1 MTKKSQ
7 EYNNI
12 EQLSSIEHI
21 RLRPGMYIGSNETP
35 SHLFSEVIDNAL
47 DEAANG
53 FCDRIDIT
61 YKDNIVSIKDN
72 GRGIPHTKT
81 NKGQEAI
88 IAATENMSG
97 GKFNRDNY
105 KKSCGLHGVGLC
117 AVRAL
122 SDFLTISSVRDKEEY
137 KAEFV
142 DAELKDFIKTKVN
155 EKPGTFVQFKP
166 DIKYFE
172 HEEIPLDYI
181 IERGKVAVTELPKLK
196 IFFNDTEITPYTDE
210 EIIGK
215 SDIKFPIIKASDK
228 QTNEI
233 TIRLG
238 YTSVG
243 LQSNESGCVNLLPV
257 NSGTHIDI
265 AKKAIVDAWEQ
276 TGFIG
281 DLELKPEDVLIG
293 LQMWVSASFIETAW
307 TSQDKKQLKMRLKN
321 FEELIKS
328 LSKVIVKTIQSLTK
342 ENRDTLLRKFVDYR
356 ESQNKLSTAKYMQ
369 GIVKYGDEGKTTKRS
384 FSSDSKLVDCVSED
398 RDSTELFVCEGTSAG
413 SNLISQRDPMIHAVL
428 PLRGKPRNI
437 MEESVETILNNLE
450 MRSLVNALGTGLMK
464 HERPELCRYGKIII
478 ASDADC
484 FTGDTKVYTC
494 DGLEHTLE
502 EACTNDLDLWVLSRD
517 QNNKI
522 VPAKA
527 KSLKSRLVTELCLI
541 TLDNGESIKCTPDHR
556 FMLKNGEY
564 KCACELTANDS
575 LMPLYTKRRGLTN
588 YVKNDDW
595 VKLHNLVSQK
605 FPYIYPNTDFSKT
618 IDVHHIDRNHDN
630 NNPDNL
636 LILNHGKHGSLHL
649 TEYNK
654 SIKHKETNS
663 IVAKRTDILE
673 RNRRHIISYN
683 KSQKHRE
690 RAKEYSN
697 KPEIVL
703 RNKKLMISYNKSQK
717 HRDTVREMNQNKEIK
732 ELQMKGRILKS
743 VNRLLSFLSN
753 TEHLSS
759 ENYDLL
765 RYKYIRGARGVSL
778 KKCLLYF
785 STFDE
790 LLEQAKT
797 YNHFVIKSEIIRLN
811 EPVQMYDLIVPE
823 YNNFAL
829 SAGVFVHN
837 CDGLQISSLVL
848 AALCYLV
855 PNTVLSGKVH
865 LMTAPLY
872 GIINQN
878 IIKFETDDLDRYYL
892 IDDTAVVN
900 NKEKSVKSIKVG
912 DIITLDN
919 KNYTVKSVTRYSKD
933 EFIPVWECYLS
944 PTIKL
949 KRYKGLG
956 SMSPAEAK
964 ISLLSDKRKLQTIT
978 GTQIDKVMK
987 LVGETEFKKLLM
999 KQQDI
1004 IDWQC

>member
-166 DIKYFE
+166 NIKYFE

-342 ENRDTLLRKFVDYR
+342 ESRDTLLRKFVDYR

-478 ASDADC
+478 ASDAD
-484 FTGDTKVYTC
+484 T
-494 DGLEHTLE
+494 
-502 EACTNDLDLWVLSRD
+502 
-517 QNNKI
+517 
-522 VPAKA
+522 
-527 KSLKSRLVTELCLI
+527 
-541 TLDNGESIKCTPDHR
+541 
-556 FMLKNGEY
+556 
-564 KCACELTANDS
+564 
-575 LMPLYTKRRGLTN
+575 
-588 YVKNDDW
+588 
-595 VKLHNLVSQK
+595 
-605 FPYIYPNTDFSKT
+605 
-618 IDVHHIDRNHDN
+618 
-630 NNPDNL
+630 
-636 LILNHGKHGSLHL
+636 
-649 TEYNK
+649 
-654 SIKHKETNS
+654 
-663 IVAKRTDILE
+663 
-673 RNRRHIISYN
+673 
-683 KSQKHRE
+683 
-690 RAKEYSN
+690 
-697 KPEIVL
+697 
-703 RNKKLMISYNKSQK
+703 
-717 HRDTVREMNQNKEIK
+717 
-732 ELQMKGRILKS
+732 
-743 VNRLLSFLSN
+743 
-753 TEHLSS
+753 
-759 ENYDLL
+759 
-765 RYKYIRGARGVSL
+765 
-778 KKCLLYF
+778 
-785 STFDE
+785 
-790 LLEQAKT
+790 
-797 YNHFVIKSEIIRLN
+797 
-811 EPVQMYDLIVPE
+811 
-823 YNNFAL
+823 
-829 SAGVFVHN
+829 
-837 CDGLQISSLVL
+837 DGLQISSLVL

-919 KNYTVKSVTRYSKD
+919 KNYTVKSITRYSKD

>member
-1 MTKKSQ
+1 MSKKSQ

-53 FCDRIDIT
+53 FCDLIEIT
-61 YKDNIVSIKDN
+61 YKDYVVSVKDN

-97 GKFNRDNY
+97 GKFNRENY
-105 KKSCGLHGVGLC
+105 AKSCGLHGVGLC
-117 AVRAL
+117 AVRSL
-122 SDFLTISSVRDKEEY
+122 SEFMNISSIRNNEEY
-137 KAEFV
+137 KAEFI
-142 DAELKDFIKTKVN
+142 DAELKNFTKTKI
-155 EKPGTFVQFKP
+155 KSKSGTLVEFKP
-166 DIKYFE
+166 DKKYFE
-172 HEEIPLDYI
+172 YEEIPNYYI
-181 IERGKVAVTELPKLK
+181 IERGKVAVTELNKLSIIYNGEK
-196 IFFNDTEITPYTDE
+196 ITPYTE
-210 EIIGK
+210 EELIGK
-215 SDIKFPIIKASDK
+215 SDIVFPDIVASDK

-233 TIRLG
+233 KLKLG
-238 YTSVG
+238 YTSTG
-243 LQSNESGCVNLLPV
+243 LQSNEIGCVNLLPV

-265 AKKAIVDAWEQ
+265 AKKAIVDAWKQ
-276 TGFIG
+276 TGFVD

-293 LQMWVSASFIETAW
+293 LQMWVSASFTETAW
-307 TSQDKKQLKMRLKN
+307 TSQDKKQLKMKIKI
-321 FEELIKS
+321 FDDLIKS
-328 LSKVIVKTIQSLTK
+328 LSKSVVKAIQSLSK
-342 ENRDTLLRKFVDYR
+342 EKRDTLLRKFVDYR

-398 RDSTELFVCEGTSAG
+398 RASTELFVCEGTSAG

-464 HERPELCRYGKIII
+464 HERPDLCRYGKIII
-478 ASDADC
+478 ASDAD
-484 FTGDTKVYTC
+484 T
-494 DGLEHTLE
+494 
-502 EACTNDLDLWVLSRD
+502 
-517 QNNKI
+517 
-522 VPAKA
+522 
-527 KSLKSRLVTELCLI
+527 
-541 TLDNGESIKCTPDHR
+541 
-556 FMLKNGEY
+556 
-564 KCACELTANDS
+564 
-575 LMPLYTKRRGLTN
+575 
-588 YVKNDDW
+588 
-595 VKLHNLVSQK
+595 
-605 FPYIYPNTDFSKT
+605 
-618 IDVHHIDRNHDN
+618 
-630 NNPDNL
+630 
-636 LILNHGKHGSLHL
+636 
-649 TEYNK
+649 
-654 SIKHKETNS
+654 
-663 IVAKRTDILE
+663 
-673 RNRRHIISYN
+673 
-683 KSQKHRE
+683 
-690 RAKEYSN
+690 
-697 KPEIVL
+697 
-703 RNKKLMISYNKSQK
+703 
-717 HRDTVREMNQNKEIK
+717 
-732 ELQMKGRILKS
+732 
-743 VNRLLSFLSN
+743 
-753 TEHLSS
+753 
-759 ENYDLL
+759 
-765 RYKYIRGARGVSL
+765 
-778 KKCLLYF
+778 
-785 STFDE
+785 
-790 LLEQAKT
+790 
-797 YNHFVIKSEIIRLN
+797 
-811 EPVQMYDLIVPE
+811 
-823 YNNFAL
+823 
-829 SAGVFVHN
+829 
-837 CDGLQISSLVL
+837 DGLQISSLVL

-900 NKEKSVKSIKVG
+900 NKEKSVKSIKVD

-919 KNYTVKSVTRYSKD
+919 KNFTVKSITKYSKD